1 MTLLQQYKQSS
12 KGDFFSS
19 SLALQYVTENAF
31 GVSQLSLNLW
41 PLKSVFPTLLLC
53 PIKTGKGRRA
63 RSPAAPLHRYS

>member
-12 KGDFFSS
+12 RGDFFS

-53 PIKTGKGRRA
+53 PITNRQRQTC
-63 RSPAAPLHRYS
+63 P